1 MRMRAASSFPVFI
14 HVIIA
19 FNAWYASVP
28 YGPILT
34 FANLYFE
41 PINI

>member
-1 MRMRAASSFPVFI
+1 MRMRAANSFPVFI
-14 HVIIA
+14 HVIA
-19 FNAWYASVP
+19 FNAWHASVP